1 MASREGKTGLIDS
14 LLLSCRILG
23 RNIEKAFVLA
33 AFAIM
38 ERSWKV
44 KAWRAEFIPTQKN
57 QQVADFWPSI
67 GFQEIDRQDGH
78 IFYELPLALPKLEPI
93 TYIAIEE

>member
-1 MASREGKTGLIDS
+1 MEGQSLAGRVYPDAKKSAS
-14 LLLSCRILG
+14 G
-23 RNIEKAFVLA
+23 RF
-33 AFAIM
+33 
-38 ERSWKV
+38 R
-44 KAWRAEFIPTQKN
+44 
-57 QQVADFWPSI
+57 PSI